1 MAIKIV
7 PDVVAPV
14 AVFAAD
20 WATSAYDE
28 RTTGFKLNRPVGIG
42 LCALGYVLGGWLGW
56 GGDTV
61 KNVGIASF
69 DWAANSVVGYIKE
82 RGVTRRAPQES
93 RIPVHQRFEIPAPQR
108 SPGLSRAISQT
119 TKPGFEEVEIY

>member
-28 RTTGFKLNRPVGIG
+28 RTTGMKLNRPVGIG

-56 GGDTV
+56 GGDFT
-61 KNVGIASF
+61 KNLGIASF

-82 RGVTRRAPQES
+82 RGVSRRAPQES
-93 RIPVHQRFEIPAPQR
+93 RIPVHHRLSETPSSPSSNPMQR
-108 SPGLSRAISQT
+108 SYQPEMEQAT
-119 TKPGFEEVEIY
+119 AF

>member
-28 RTTGFKLNRPVGIG
+28 RTTGMKLNRPVGIG

-56 GGDTV
+56 GGDFT
-61 KNVGIASF
+61 KNLGIASF
-69 DWAANSVVGYIKE
+69 DWAANSIVGYIKE

-93 RIPVHQRFEIPAPQR
+93 RIPVHHRLSETPSPRR
-108 SPGLSRAISQT
+108 SPIERTYQPEMESVGA
-119 TKPGFEEVEIY
+119 F